1 MDDLRSKYAKNILQD
16 KTCDTCDFS
25 LFCNKRN
32 KKLYNTCL
40 KWTKSSMGT
49 ILKIVRLGYPNT
61 IKNELLS
68 VIPMQPRN
76 DSIKYNKY

>member
-1 MDDLRSKYAKNILQD
+1 MGDLGSKYAKNILQD
-16 KTCDTCDFS
+16 KTCDTCDFN

-40 KWTKSSMGT
+40 KWVKSNIGD
-49 ILKIVRLGYPNT
+49 ILKVVRLGYPNS
-61 IKNELLS
+61 IKNELAS
-68 VIPMQPRN
+68 VMPMQTAD